1 MILAYNQNANNYSC
15 VLHKLLGKIAK
26 IIYDVS

>member
-1 MILAYNQNANNYSC
+1 MILEYSQSANNYSC
-15 VLHKLLGKIAK
+15 VLLKLLGKIAK

>member
-1 MILAYNQNANNYSC
+1 MLLEYNQSANNYSC
-15 VLHKLLGKIAK
+15 VVHKLLGKIAK